1 MRRSLLLLPIC
12 LAVAALAGCGLKGP
26 LVMPPAEPAS
36 APVPAPAGTALPA
49 PTPADTAMPSAPA
62 APAPA
67 STATLP
73 ATQP

>member
-1 MRRSLLLLPIC
+1 MRRSILLLPVC
-12 LAVAALAGCGLKGP
+12 LTVAALAGCGLKGP
-26 LVMPPAEPAS
+26 LVMPPAKPAS
-36 APVPAPAGTALPA
+36 APV
-49 PTPADTAMPSAPA
+49 PA

>member
-1 MRRSLLLLPIC
+1 MRRSLLLLPTC

-26 LVMPPAEPAS
+26 LVMPPVKPAS
-36 APVPAPAGTALPA
+36 TPA
-49 PTPADTAMPSAPA
+49 PTPADAAMPSAPA

-73 ATQP
+73 ATEL

>member
-1 MRRSLLLLPIC
+1 MRRSLLLLPVC

-26 LVMPPAEPAS
+26 LVMPPAKPAS
-36 APVPAPAGTALPA
+36 APV
-49 PTPADTAMPSAPA
+49 PA

-67 STATLP
+67 STAALP

>member
-1 MRRSLLLLPIC
+1 MRRSLLLLPVC

-26 LVMPPAEPAS
+26 LVMPPAKPAS
-36 APVPAPAGTALPA
+36 AP
-49 PTPADTAMPSAPA
+49 APA

-67 STATLP
+67 STAALP